1 MIIQLNPPLPL
12 DTPKGRGW
20 AHLLIDYSQE
30 HDLLWVVFL
39 NENGE
44 CWTLPNSDVRM
55 VNNFSLGRYGINP
68 RDWYSFGAGDISRES
83 RDVLGDRNYGETSR
97 ENTTRENPGTTTWI
111 SGNGPERE

>member
-12 DTPKGRGW
+12 ETSKGRGW

-55 VNNFSLGRYGINP
+55 VNNFTLGRYGLNP
-68 RDWYSFGAGDISRES
+68 GNWYSFGSGNIPRES
-83 RDVLGDRNYGETSR
+83 GDVLGHWRDGSTSR
-97 ENTTRENPGTTTWI
+97 ETEA
-111 SGNGPERE
+111 